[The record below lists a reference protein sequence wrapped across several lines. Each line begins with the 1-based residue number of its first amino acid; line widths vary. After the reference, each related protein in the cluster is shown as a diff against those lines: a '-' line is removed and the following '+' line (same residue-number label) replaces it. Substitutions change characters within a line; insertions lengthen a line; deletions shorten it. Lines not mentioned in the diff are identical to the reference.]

1 MCVPRVCI
9 RRWIAD
15 GPGVKGLVLA
25 GGAGTRLHPLT
36 TVVSKQLLPVY
47 NKPMIYY
54 ALSTLML
61 AGIRDLLLVSTPE
74 QLPLFCALL
83 GDGSRLGITLSYAAQ
98 PVPAGVADVF
108 RVGAA
113 HIGGDSVALVLGDNI
128 FYGDGMP
135 ELLQHMVAAHTGASI
150 FGYAVRDPERYGVL
164 EFDEHGTVVGIEEK
178 PAVPKSAFGVP
189 GLYFYD
195 NDVVDIA
202 RALPPS
208 ARGEIEITDVNLAY
222 LRAARLS
229 VHVLGRGMVWMDIGT
244 YDALLQASTLIRAI
258 EERQGMVIGS
268 IEEVAYRM
276 GYIDSGQL
284 ERLAHPLGATPYG
297 EYLRRL
303 AERPIR

>member
-1 MCVPRVCI
+1 
-9 RRWIAD
+9 
-15 GPGVKGLVLA
+15 VKGLILA

-61 AGIRDLLLVSTPE
+61 AGIRDILLVSTPE

-98 PVPAGVADVF
+98 RVPAGVADVF

-135 ELLQHMVAAHTGASI
+135 ELLQHMVAAHAGATI

-164 EFDEHGTVVGIEEK
+164 EFDEHGKVVGIEEK

-195 NDVVDIA
+195 NDVVEIA
-202 RALPPS
+202 RGLCPS
-208 ARGEIEITDVNLAY
+208 TRGELEITDVNLAY

-229 VHVLGRGMVWMDIGT
+229 VHLLGRGMVWMDIGT
-244 YDALLQASTLIRAI
+244 YDALLQASTLIRTI

-268 IEEVAYRM
+268 VEEVAYRM

-284 ERLAHPLGATPYG
+284 ERLARPLGTTPYG
-297 EYLRRL
+297 DYLRRL